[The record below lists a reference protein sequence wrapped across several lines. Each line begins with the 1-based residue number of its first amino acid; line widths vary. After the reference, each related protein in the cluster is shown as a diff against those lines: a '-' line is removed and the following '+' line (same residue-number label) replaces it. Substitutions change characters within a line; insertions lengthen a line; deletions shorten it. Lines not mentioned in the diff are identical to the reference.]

1 MSRTPAVITRHQLA
15 VYVRP
20 DQRCVGLDKDN
31 LFDLSVIMS
40 FLSDRIMDQ
49 FDNADHFVIELM
61 LKVIMCLFDE
71 TRCRHC

>member
-15 VYVRP
+15 VCARQIKDV
-20 DQRCVGLDKDN
+20 LDLIKTTF
-31 LFDLSVIMS
+31 LTCPLSC
-40 FLSDRIMDQ
+40 LSDRIMDQ